1 MSDLVWTPAEVADQL
16 GCCDAII
23 DRLIDDGRIPHV
35 RISARKTVIPKAALA
50 QWLEDEAHASTIF
63 AELEADTRRGAA

>member
-1 MSDLVWTPAEVADQL
+1 MSELVWTPAEVAGQL
-16 GCCDAII
+16 GCCETII

-50 QWLEDEAHASTIF
+50 RWLDDEAHASTIL
-63 AELEADTRRGAA
+63 AELEADARRGVA